1 MMRFADV
8 SRVTH
13 IWAAVVLSANYLSS
27 ATGVN
32 NLLTVKVILFV
43 TRMLRSRACLVFQ
56 VYPVSSNIV
65 IFGAAIT
72 LSCCMCDLIFLY
84 QVGVCY
90 VDMSI

>member
-8 SRVTH
+8 SRVRH
-13 IWAAVVLSANYLSS
+13 IWAAIVIYSSS

-43 TRMLRSRACLVFQ
+43 IRMLRSIAYLVFQ
-56 VYPVSSNIV
+56 VYPFSSNIV
-65 IFGAAIT
+65 IFGAAVT

-84 QVGVCY
+84 QVGVCH
-90 VDMSI
+90 VEMSI